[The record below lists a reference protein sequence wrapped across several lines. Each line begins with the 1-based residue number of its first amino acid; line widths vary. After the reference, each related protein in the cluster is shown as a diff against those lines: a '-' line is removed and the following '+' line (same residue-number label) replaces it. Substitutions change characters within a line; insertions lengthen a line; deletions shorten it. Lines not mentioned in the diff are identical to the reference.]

1 MVKIAHAS
9 TNENGKISGGKAGDQ
24 TGKEVCIRSWYS
36 KPWNVVIRFKSLD
49 MRQKVA
55 DCMIRAANNPR
66 VGYDQPDRNSLL
78 RYARKVGYDPYKVT
92 ALCGTDCSAVVT
104 VACIYAGV
112 PESALVV
119 NGNSA
124 TTSTLRKRLEATG
137 KVETFTGKDYT
148 AKTENLLVGD
158 ILLSEGHHVAVVVE
172 IERSGMKT
180 SQKGIDLIKRF
191 EGCRLQAYKAVPSE
205 QCYTIGYGH
214 YGSDVL
220 PGMSITQAQADA
232 LLMQDL
238 MRYEAAV
245 SDAGLKLNQNQF
257 DALVSFAYNCGAGN
271 LKKLVRGRDTQ
282 QIADA
287 MLQYNKSGGNV
298 LAGLAKRRQAERT
311 LFLSGA
317 DSKAEQV
324 DVKPKTG
331 NPYSEPTQSI
341 RLGDKGEG
349 VKWLQY
355 ELNQKGYVLNTD
367 GDAGNLT
374 IGALLDYQ
382 KKHPELEMDGVCGKE
397 TRKALKA

>member
-9 TNENGKISGGKAGDQ
+9 TNENGKISGGKPGDQ

-124 TTSTLRKRLEATG
+124 TTSTLRNRLEATG
-137 KVETFTGKDYT
+137 KVETFTDKDYT
-148 AKTENLLVGD
+148 AKTDNLLVGD
-158 ILLSEGHHVAVVVE
+158 ILLSEGHHVAVVVQTDGGAE
-172 IERSGMKT
+172 MET
-180 SQKGIDLIKRF
+180 SDKGIQFLKAR
-191 EGCRLQAYKAVPSE
+191 EGVHNKAYKLKGE
-205 QCYTIGYGH
+205 QYYTIGVGH
-214 YGSDVL
+214 TFDPAINENTVW
-220 PGMSITQAQADA
+220 TDAQVDA
-232 LLMQDL
+232 ALKKDL
-238 MRYEAAV
+238 KKYESYV
-245 SDAGLKLNQNQF
+245 SEYATIELNQHMF
-257 DALVSFAYNCGAGN
+257 DALVSYTFNRGKGGVKQLSEN
-271 LKKLVRGRDTQ
+271 SHTVREYGENIVKYWGSATQ
-282 QIADA
+282 YKDA
-287 MLQYNKSGGNV
+287 LI
-298 LAGLAKRRQAERT
+298 KRRKLEQD
-311 LFLSGA
+311 LFMNGNYGSQ
-317 DSKAEQV
+317 K
-324 DVKPKTG
+324 KG
-331 NPYSEPTQSI
+331 NPYTEPTQSI

-355 ELNQKGYVLNTD
+355 ELNQKGYILDTD

-382 KKHPELEMDGVCGKE
+382 KKHPKLEMDGVCGKE

>member
-9 TNENGKISGGKAGDQ
+9 TNENGKISGGKPGDQ

-36 KPWNVVIRFKSLD
+36 KPWNVVIRFKNLD

-124 TTSTLRKRLEATG
+124 TTSTLRNRLEATG

-148 AKTENLLVGD
+148 AKTDNLLVGD
-158 ILLSEGHHVAVVVE
+158 ILLSEGHHVAVVVQTDRGAE
-172 IERSGMKT
+172 MET
-180 SQKGIDLIKRF
+180 SDKGIQFLKAR
-191 EGCRLQAYKAVPSE
+191 EGVHNKAYKLKGE
-205 QCYTIGYGH
+205 QYYTIGVGH
-214 YGSDVL
+214 TFDPAINETTVW
-220 PGMSITQAQADA
+220 TDAQVDA
-232 LLMQDL
+232 ALKKDL
-238 MRYEAAV
+238 KKYESYV
-245 SDAGLKLNQNQF
+245 SEYATIKLNQHMF
-257 DALVSFAYNCGAGN
+257 DALVSYAFNRGKGGMKQLSEN
-271 LKKLVRGRDTQ
+271 SHTVREYGENIVKYWGSASQ
-282 QIADA
+282 YKDA
-287 MLQYNKSGGNV
+287 LI
-298 LAGLAKRRQAERT
+298 KRRKLEQD
-311 LFLSGA
+311 LFLNGNYGIQ
-317 DSKAEQV
+317 K
-324 DVKPKTG
+324 KR
-331 NPYSEPTQSI
+331 NPYTEPTQSI

-355 ELNQKGYVLNTD
+355 ELNRKGYILDTD

-382 KKHPELEMDGVCGKE
+382 KKHPVLEMDGVCGPL
-397 TRKALKA
+397 TRAALKL